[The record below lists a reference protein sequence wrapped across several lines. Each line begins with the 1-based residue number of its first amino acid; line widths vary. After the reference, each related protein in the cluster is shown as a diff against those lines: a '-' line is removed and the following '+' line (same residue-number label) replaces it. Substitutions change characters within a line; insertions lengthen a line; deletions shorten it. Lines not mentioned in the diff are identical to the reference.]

1 MLQHTHLPLVTVFI
15 RLAAYSKGGFKMKR
29 TACIAVI
36 GVLAVLASTLVPAF
50 AQSPLPKYVRF
61 ASLSVGM
68 SAYFVAVGV
77 GSVMT
82 KHSPIKVAVDPVGMH
97 AAVFDLLEKKEAE
110 MGALG
115 SLEVVPAFRG
125 EGIYKD
131 KRKPILAGMTTI
143 RMYNLIHTT
152 PRSGIK
158 TVQDLRGKRVMAD
171 LVPSPS
177 TREFTDAL
185 LKAHGMTRDDIKWI
199 RYGTFTEAVA
209 ALIEG
214 GADAISHPATIQGM
228 QEIKLAVGHKV
239 VPIEPGPAKKMLEM
253 TLGYTYDTMPKG
265 YNNVVDEATP
275 TLAYYTVIFF
285 REDVSTDAA
294 YELIKAALEHHK
306 EYGSVHPLLPEVD
319 AKRAATMVGV
329 PFHPG
334 AIKYYKE
341 KGLWTAEHERLNA
354 EFLAKYKK

>member
-1 MLQHTHLPLVTVFI
+1 MKRKTGVTV
-15 RLAAYSKGGFKMKR
+15 M
-29 TACIAVI
+29 C
-36 GVLAVLASTLVPAF
+36 VLAILSFTIGPALAQPT
-50 AQSPLPKYVRF
+50 LPKYVRF

-97 AAVFDLLEKKEAE
+97 AAVFDLVEKKEAE

-125 EGIYKD
+125 EGIYKG

-143 RMYNLIHTT
+143 RMFNVIHTT

-158 TVQDLRGKRVMAD
+158 KIEDLRGKRVMAD

-177 TREFTDAL
+177 TAEFTDAV
-185 LKAHGMTRDDIKWI
+185 LKAHGMTRNDIKWI
-199 RYGTFTEAVA
+199 RFGTFTEGVA

-214 GADAISHPATIQGM
+214 GADAMSHPSTIQGM
-228 QEIKLAVGHKV
+228 QEIKLAVGYKA
-239 VPIEPGPAKKMLEM
+239 VPIEPGPGKKMLDM
-253 TLGYTYDTMPKG
+253 VFGCTYEAMPKG

-285 REDVSTDAA
+285 REDVSGDAVYA
-294 YELIKAALEHHK
+294 LVKAALDNNK
-306 EYGSVHPLLPEVD
+306 EYASVHPLLPEVD
-319 AKRAATMVGV
+319 AARAATMVGV

-334 AIKYYKE
+334 AIRYYRE
-341 KGLWTAEHERLNA
+341 KGIWTADHEKLNA
-354 EFLAKYKK
+354 GYLSKSKQ